1 MYHKREL
8 TTGMIFVCNVFI
20 VVVSLVLGIYNDTRI
35 AVNVEDYEVILSR
48 KLLN

>member
-1 MYHKREL
+1 
-8 TTGMIFVCNVFI
+8 MIFVCNVFI